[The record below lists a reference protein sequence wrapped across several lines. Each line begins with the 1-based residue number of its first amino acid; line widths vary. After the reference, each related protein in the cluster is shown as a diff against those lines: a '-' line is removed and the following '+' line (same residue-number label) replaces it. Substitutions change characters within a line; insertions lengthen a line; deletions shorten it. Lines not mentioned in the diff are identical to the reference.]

1 MGGKGVVDCVNLGG
15 SLFGFQRNAAV
26 AAAAHLPCWHGS
38 GNDLGIMDTSFVHA
52 AAAAPNCT
60 MASDFVG
67 SWTREDDLIVEPI
80 PFIDGFVPTPMKPGL
95 GCEIDYVA
103 LERYTQAHETVRA

>member
-1 MGGKGVVDCVNLGG
+1 
-15 SLFGFQRNAAV
+15 AV
-26 AAAAHLPCWHGS
+26 AAAANLPCWHGS
-38 GNDLGIMDTSFVHA
+38 GNDLGIVDTSYVHA

-80 PFIDGFVPTPMKPGL
+80 EFVDGYVPTPEKPGL
-95 GCEIDYVA
+95 GCELDYDA
-103 LERYTQAHETVRA
+103 LQKYTQAHEEIS